1 MRVSGVKRG
10 CQGKA
15 FKRPWCQKKDMSTEM
30 AGGRDVSR
38 KSCQEEDMMS
48 RERDV
53 STKRCHDEDDRRKRC
68 QDKMTKGRDRRE
80 RERESSQEKDR
91 SYTYTRDVKVCCVGH
106 AKRGTDIWW
115 FNTVTWERH
124 CYWAGAAC
132 LLWND
137 FWTQQ
142 LSGSGIPTT
151 LTWLWVNTY
160 KLPFLGGWTSIDPSY
175 FWCELQGYLLVL
187 THCHMLKLRPGL
199 CRSGEKAA
207 TQSGGCGREGRKGV
221 GLTLMIP
228 ELVQE
233 NFWFMYN
240 ILQYII

>member
-1 MRVSGVKRG
+1 M
-10 CQGKA
+10 
-15 FKRPWCQKKDMSTEM
+15 
-30 AGGRDVSR
+30 
-38 KSCQEEDMMS
+38 
-48 RERDV
+48 
-53 STKRCHDEDDRRKRC
+53 
-68 QDKMTKGRDRRE
+68 
-80 RERESSQEKDR
+80 
-91 SYTYTRDVKVCCVGH
+91 CCVGH

-175 FWCELQGYLLVL
+175 FDVNYRGTIGFDTLPHVEASARLVSLRRKGSYSVGWLRPRRAKRRRPDLDDPRIGSRELLV
-187 THCHMLKLRPGL
+187 H
-199 CRSGEKAA
+199 
-207 TQSGGCGREGRKGV
+207 
-221 GLTLMIP
+221 
-228 ELVQE
+228 
-233 NFWFMYN
+233 YN